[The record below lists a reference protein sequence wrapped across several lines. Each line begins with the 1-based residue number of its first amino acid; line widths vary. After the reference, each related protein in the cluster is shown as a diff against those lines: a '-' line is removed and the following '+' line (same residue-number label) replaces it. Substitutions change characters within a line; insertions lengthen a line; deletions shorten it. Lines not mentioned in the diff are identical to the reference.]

1 MKAPFSSKTPLFSS
15 IFLFT
20 VVFFCLSSCAP
31 PRNYVELP
39 EHYYPL
45 FIDDADKQSLVTAI
59 NRQLEYL
66 RKFPADK
73 TITIG
78 RKSFVYA
85 DLVASL
91 QTFRDI
97 ASTNPSPFELDEII
111 KEHFNVYQADGRRS
125 GKQKSILLTGYYE
138 PLFDGSPIK
147 KEPFVHPLYQVPE
160 TLVIRKNN
168 ATGTDSVGRVA
179 PDGAFLPFWSRKEIE
194 QNRRI
199 SGNELVYL
207 RDPLDA
213 YLLHVQGSGR
223 VRLTDGTTRA
233 VHFAGSN
240 GLTYSSLG
248 RLFVEENIMPV
259 SDVSIPSI
267 RNYFTKHPEQM
278 ERMLHNNPRYIFFKW
293 GGDDGPRGSLG
304 TILTP
309 GRSVAIDHSI
319 FPSAV
324 IGYLVSRRPLLNP
337 DGSIA
342 QWQQFSRFV
351 LPQDS
356 GSAIRGAGRI
366 DLFWGAGHY
375 AETAASH
382 MKESGQF
389 YFLIKKQF

>member
-1 MKAPFSSKTPLFSS
+1 MKAPFISKAPSFPSV
-15 IFLFT
+15 FLFT
-20 VVFFCLSSCAP
+20 VVFFCLGSCAP

-45 FIDDADKQSLVTAI
+45 FIDDADKKSLVTAI
-59 NRQLEYL
+59 NRQLDYL

-73 TITIG
+73 TVTVDG
-78 RKSFVYA
+78 KSFTYA
-85 DLVASL
+85 DLVASM

-97 ASTNPSPFELDEII
+97 ADKNPSPFEFDEII

-125 GKQKSILLTGYYE
+125 GKRKSILLTGYYE
-138 PLFDGSPIK
+138 PLFDGSLR
-147 KEPFVHPLYQVPE
+147 KEAPFVHPLYRVPE
-160 TLVIRKNN
+160 TLVIRKDS
-168 ATGTDSVGRVA
+168 ATGTDRIGRVA

-194 QNRRI
+194 LDKQI

-207 RDPLDA
+207 RDPFDA

-223 VRLTDGTTRA
+223 IRLTDGTTRA

-248 RLFVEENIMPV
+248 RLFVEENIMQV

-267 RNYFTKHPEQM
+267 RNYFTEHPEQM

-309 GRSVAIDHSI
+309 GRSVAIDHSV
-319 FPSAV
+319 FPSGV
-324 IGYLVSRRPLLNP
+324 IGYLVSRRPQLNP

-356 GSAIRGAGRI
+356 GSAIKGAGRV

-375 AETAASH
+375 AETAAHH
-382 MKESGQF
+382 MKENGQF